1 MTTTL
6 RQKLTAVKDSGKK
19 VLSFFITAGY
29 PRRGDTVNI
38 VRSLAENGA
47 DMVELGIA
55 FSDPIADGPVIQAAS
70 EQALRGGITLRHT
83 LDLAAEIRKHTP
95 IPIVLMGYANPI
107 FRFGMAQFFS
117 QCAAIGIDGT
127 IIPDV
132 PLEESGEYRE
142 LAGDCGV
149 APIFLAAPTSSDDR
163 LRQLDEASQGFLY
176 CVSITGVTGAR
187 EGLPAQASD
196 FLRRARGIVTKNPL
210 IVGFGV
216 AKPADAVTLCKFADG
231 VIIGSSLL
239 KHIGSLS
246 SQAIAKEAGVFAR
259 SFRAAVDKLG
269 D

>member
-6 RQKLTAVKDSGKK
+6 RQKLTALRDSGRK

-29 PRRGDTVNI
+29 PRPNDTVNI
-38 VRSLAENGA
+38 VRALAENGA
-47 DMVELGIA
+47 DLVELGIP

-70 EQALRGGITLRHT
+70 EQALRNEVTLHGV
-83 LDLAAEIRKHTP
+83 LDLAAEIRQNTP
-95 IPIVLMGYANPI
+95 VPIVLMGYANPI
-107 FRFGMAQFFS
+107 LRFGMARFFAK
-117 QCAAIGIDGT
+117 CASLEIAGT

-132 PLEESGEYRE
+132 PLEESGEYRQ
-142 LAGDCGV
+142 LAAGSGV

-187 EGLPAQASD
+187 EGLPQQASD
-196 FLRRARGIVTKNPL
+196 FLRRARAIVTNNPL
-210 IVGFGV
+210 LVGFGV
-216 AKPADAVTLCKFADG
+216 STPADAVALCKFSDG

-239 KHIGSLS
+239 KHIGSLP
-246 SQAIAKEAGVFAR
+246 SQTIAREAGLFAR
-259 SFRAAVDKLG
+259 SFRAAVDKSG

>member
-29 PRRGDTVNI
+29 PRPGDTVNI
-38 VRSLAENGA
+38 VRSLADNGA
-47 DMVELGIA
+47 DLVELGIP

-70 EQALRGGITLRHT
+70 EQALRGGITLRGT

-107 FRFGMAQFFS
+107 FRFGMAKFFS

-132 PLEESGEYRE
+132 PLEESGEYRQV
-142 LAGDCGV
+142 AGSNGV

-187 EGLPAQASD
+187 EGLPQQASD
-196 FLRRARGIVTKNPL
+196 FLRRARSIVTKNPL
-210 IVGFGV
+210 MVGFGV
-216 AKPADAVTLCKFADG
+216 AKPADAVALCKFADG

-239 KHIGSLS
+239 RHIGSLG
-246 SQAIAKEAGVFAR
+246 SQTIAKEAGVFAR
-259 SFRAAVDKLG
+259 SFRAAVDKTG
-269 D
+269 G